1 MDPRA
6 SVAKMKEAVAAR
18 FPEEAK
24 TTDAQLEFYDAD
36 AYETWLERF
45 CDTTNTAMAQ
55 RDEQRVAAHLAF
67 MSQQLEHGDDEVH
80 RAIDVAYTE
89 NLMWNLDT
97 DAKRWAWARIPANL
111 KRLYVEM
118 WGEPKL

>member
-1 MDPRA
+1 MNSRE

-24 TTDAQLEFYDAD
+24 ATDAHMEFYDAD

-45 CDTTNTAMAQ
+45 CDTTNAAMAE
-55 RDEQRVAAHLAF
+55 RDEQRVDAHLSF
-67 MSQQLEHGDDEVH
+67 MSLHLEQGDADVR

-89 NLMWNLDT
+89 NLMWNLDVC
-97 DAKRWAWARIPANL
+97 AKRWAWPRIPANL
-111 KRLYVEM
+111 KQLYVQM